1 MQEKNRN
8 EYNGIFGQNCITII
22 NYIVKI
28 ITYVY
33 FSIHFAG
40 YYKVVT
46 LKLTEVSLQ
55 KKTINLNFLK
65 SLALNRNYK

>member
-22 NYIVKI
+22 NYILLKVLHMCSLAYI
-28 ITYVY
+28 LQAI
-33 FSIHFAG
+33 
-40 YYKVVT
+40 KVVT
-46 LKLTEVSLQ
+46 LKLTDVSLQ